1 MTLSTSVINRSF
13 LKIALNYLLFSI
25 FVAFFGAVYEVF
37 SHSVYSYFMLYAFA
51 FPLIGGTLPYFLLAM
66 YGGSARFA
74 KIKLPT
80 ALSRGFYHCGI
91 VTLTVGSVICG
102 VLEIYGTTS
111 YLSKYYW
118 IVGGV
123 LILLSLILY
132 RTTFPASQETD
143 QFQEE
148 SPMPTE

>member
-1 MTLSTSVINRSF
+1 MILSTSVINRSF

-51 FPLIGGTLPYFLLAM
+51 FPLVGGTLPYFLLAM
-66 YGGSARFA
+66 YGDSARFT

-123 LILLSLILY
+123 LILLSFILY
-132 RTTFPASQETD
+132 KVKSLGNDST
-143 QFQEE
+143 E
-148 SPMPTE
+148 S

>member
-1 MTLSTSVINRSF
+1 MSTSVINRSF

-25 FVAFFGAVYEVF
+25 FVAFFGAIYELF

-51 FPLIGGTLPYFLLAM
+51 FPLAGGTLPYFLLAM
-66 YGGSARFA
+66 YGGSTRFA

-91 VTLTVGSVICG
+91 ATLTVGSVICG

-111 YLSKYYW
+111 YLTKYYW
-118 IVGGV
+118 IMGIV
-123 LILLSLILY
+123 LVIGSLILY
-132 RTTFPASQETD
+132 QATFP
-143 QFQEE
+143 
-148 SPMPTE
+148 SPGKERLTE

>member
-25 FVAFFGAVYEVF
+25 FVVFFGAVYEVF
-37 SHSVYSYFMLYAFA
+37 SHNVYSYFMLYAFA
-51 FPLIGGTLPYFLLAM
+51 FPLVGGTLPYFLLAM
-66 YGGSARFA
+66 YGGSARFT
-74 KIKLPT
+74 KIKNPT
-80 ALSRGFYHCGI
+80 DLSRGFYHCGI
-91 VTLTVGSVICG
+91 VTLTVGSIICG

-132 RTTFPASQETD
+132 KVKFPEKDST
-143 QFQEE
+143 E
-148 SPMPTE
+148 S

>member
-25 FVAFFGAVYEVF
+25 FAAFFGAVYELF

-51 FPLIGGTLPYFLLAM
+51 FPLVGGTLPYFLLAM
-66 YGGSARFA
+66 YGGSTRFS

-91 VTLTVGSVICG
+91 VTLTVGSIICG

-123 LILLSLILY
+123 LILLSFILY
-132 RTTFPASQETD
+132 QTTFLASQ
-143 QFQEE
+143 QKVQLQEE
-148 SPMPTE
+148 SPMTTE